1 MAHWEPRE
9 PLDSARAVRL
19 GSSTTPVYQR
29 KMELVLWMYGEKN
42 ASEYGMIAVVKFQNK
57 TVRVRKGA
65 CNVWKSYQKRDNEAE
80 TS

>member
-1 MAHWEPRE
+1 
-9 PLDSARAVRL
+9 
-19 GSSTTPVYQR
+19 
-29 KMELVLWMYGEKN
+29 MELVLWMYGEKN